1 MKRIRVNKYNIVTTI
16 IIIFLL
22 YLIFFLTL
30 KKNDNNSLLYE
41 TKFIGHAFYG
51 VDNVDYTNSKEAFLS
66 GYDNGIKIM
75 EVDFLFTSDLELVLN
90 HFWED
95 SVWESS
101 SEFLNKKV
109 MGKYTP
115 MNLEDLLDFMSR
127 YKDVY
132 IVIDTKEN
140 EYNHGNDLIDVY
152 REIINKTITYDESL
166 LDRFIPQIY
175 NFNSYKEIKK
185 LYNFKNT
192 MFSIYKFGINNN
204 PNLIKF
210 ITYYCLFYDIDSMV
224 IPYEYIEYG
233 IINKDTIEFIR
244 GKNINVFINTINDK
258 DTYNN
263 LINMGITGVYTDYL
277 SEI

>member
-22 YLIFFLTL
+22 YVIFFFTL
-30 KKNDNNSLLYE
+30 KKNDNNNLLYN

-51 VDNVDYTNSKEAFLS
+51 VDNIDYTNSKEAFLK

-75 EVDFLFTSDLELVLN
+75 EVDFLFTSDRKLVLN

-101 SEFLNKKV
+101 NNFLNKKV
-109 MGKYTP
+109 MGKYTR
-115 MNLEDLLDFMSR
+115 MSLDDLLEFMSH

-152 REIINKTITYDESL
+152 KEIINKTIEYDENL

-175 NFNSYKEIKK
+175 NFDSYKEINK
-185 LYNFKNT
+185 LHKFKNN
-192 MFSIYKFGINNN
+192 MFSIYKFSINNN

-210 ITYYCLFYDIDSMV
+210 ITYYCLFYDIDSIV

-233 IINKDTIEFIR
+233 IINKNTIEFIR
-244 GKNINVFINTINDK
+244 SKNINVFINTINDK
-258 DTYNN
+258 NLYNE

-277 SEI
+277 KEF

>member
-1 MKRIRVNKYNIVTTI
+1 MKRIRVNKYNLVTII

-30 KKNDNNSLLYE
+30 KKNDTNNLLYD

-66 GYDNGIKIM
+66 GYDNDIKIM

-101 SEFLNKKV
+101 NEFLNKKV

-115 MNLEDLLDFMSR
+115 MNLEDLLDLMSN

-132 IVIDTKEN
+132 IVIDTKES

-152 REIINKTITYDESL
+152 REIINKTIDYDEKL

-175 NFNSYKEIKK
+175 DFNSYKEINE
-185 LYNFKNT
+185 LYKFKNI

-210 ITYYCLFYDIDSMV
+210 ITYYCLLYDIDSIV
-224 IPYEYIEYG
+224 IPYEYIEYE
-233 IINKDTIEFIR
+233 IVTKDTIEFIKR
-244 GKNINVFINTINDK
+244 KNINIFINTINDK
-258 DTYNN
+258 KIYND
-263 LINMGITGVYTDYL
+263 LIEMGITGVYTDYL
-277 SEI
+277 SDI

>member
-1 MKRIRVNKYNIVTTI
+1 MKRIRVNKYNIVTAI

-22 YLIFFLTL
+22 YVIFFFTI
-30 KKNDNNSLLYE
+30 KKNDNNNLLYN

-51 VDNVDYTNSKEAFLS
+51 VDNIDYTNSKEAFFE

-75 EVDFLFTSDLELVLN
+75 EVDFLFTSDKELILN

-101 SEFLNKKV
+101 NNFLNKKV
-109 MGKYTP
+109 MSKYTP
-115 MNLEDLLDFMSR
+115 MSLDDLLELMSY

-132 IVIDTKEN
+132 IVIDTKES
-140 EYNHGNDLIDVY
+140 EYNNGNDLIDVY
-152 REIINKTITYDESL
+152 KEIINKTIEYDKNL

-175 NFNSYKEIKK
+175 NFDSYKEINK
-185 LYNFKNT
+185 LHKFKNN
-192 MFSIYKFGINNN
+192 MFSIYKFSINNN

-210 ITYYCLFYDIDSMV
+210 ITYYCLFYDIDSIV

-244 GKNINVFINTINDK
+244 SKNINVFINTINDK
-258 DTYNN
+258 NIYNE

-277 SEI
+277 KEI

>member
-1 MKRIRVNKYNIVTTI
+1 MKRIRVNKYNIVTAI

-22 YLIFFLTL
+22 YVIFFFTI
-30 KKNDNNSLLYE
+30 KKNDNNNLLYN

-51 VDNVDYTNSKEAFLS
+51 VDNIDYTNSKEAFKK

-75 EVDFLFTSDLELVLN
+75 EVDFLFTSDRKLVLN

-101 SEFLNKKV
+101 NDFLNKKV
-109 MGKYTP
+109 IGKYTS
-115 MNLEDLLDFMSR
+115 MSLDDLLELMSY

-132 IVIDTKEN
+132 IVIDTKES

-152 REIINKTITYDESL
+152 KEIINKTVAYDEDL
-166 LDRFIPQIY
+166 LDKFIPQIY
-175 NFNSYKEIKK
+175 NFDSYKEINK
-185 LYNFKNT
+185 LYKFKNN
-192 MFSIYKFGINNN
+192 MFSIYKFSINNN

-210 ITYYCLFYDIDSMV
+210 ITYYCLFYDIDSIV

-244 GKNINVFINTINDK
+244 SKNINVFINTINDK
-258 DTYNN
+258 NLYNE

-277 SEI
+277 SDF